1 MSIAPIIETE
11 RLILRPLDRALFD
24 DHFINMSDPRVM
36 AFIGNGQPQSRI
48 EAWRRFCQGA
58 GLWALI
64 GYGYW
69 AFTERA
75 TGRMIGMGGL
85 AQFEREM
92 PALDGV
98 PEAGWAFAADQW
110 GKGIAT
116 EAMQPV
122 LEWADTHIDA
132 PAIRCIIS
140 PNNIASIKVAEKC
153 GFCFVCEAEDA
164 SGIVHVFER
173 DHL

>member
-1 MSIAPIIETE
+1 
-11 RLILRPLDRALFD
+11 
-24 DHFINMSDPRVM
+24 
-36 AFIGNGQPQSRI
+36 
-48 EAWRRFCQGA
+48 
-58 GLWALI
+58 
-64 GYGYW
+64 
-69 AFTERA
+69 
-75 TGRMIGMGGL
+75 MIGMGGL